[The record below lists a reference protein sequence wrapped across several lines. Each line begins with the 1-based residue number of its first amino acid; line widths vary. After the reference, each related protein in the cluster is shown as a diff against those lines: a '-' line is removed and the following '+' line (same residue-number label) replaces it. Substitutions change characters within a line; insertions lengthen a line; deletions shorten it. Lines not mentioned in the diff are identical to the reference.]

1 MPFAQIEG
9 GDIHYEQR
17 GTGPA
22 LAMLLPQSG
31 GPVGVGPFLD
41 RLAARFRVI
50 RYDQRSTGR
59 SAPVTAPEG
68 MTMAGR
74 AAELAGLLDALG
86 IERTHLFCHS
96 TGCGIGLAFAASRPD
111 RVAGLVLA
119 NPWSHGDAHLAT
131 MQRLRVAAAR
141 ALDPY
146 RYAWFNASL
155 LFPPD
160 HRRAH
165 AEAFERLARN
175 AAPQDAGGIEARL
188 EAILAFDARPLAPGL
203 ACPTLVATAADDQ
216 LMPPWFGEKLAALIP
231 GAAHLALE
239 GGGHM
244 LPETRAD
251 ALAEAVAAFLG
262 AAAAPRQ
269 DQMPESS
276 NPSST
281 RTTVN

>member
-1 MPFAQIEG
+1 MPLARIEG
-9 GDIHYEQR
+9 GDIHYEER
-17 GTGPA
+17 GGGAA

-31 GPVGVGPFLD
+31 GPVGVGPFID

-50 RYDQRSTGR
+50 RYDQRGTGR
-59 SAPVTAPEG
+59 SAPAPAPEG
-68 MTMAGR
+68 MSMAGR
-74 AAELAGLLDALG
+74 AGELEGLLDALG
-86 IERTHLFCHS
+86 IDRALLFCHS

-119 NPWSHGDAHLAT
+119 NPWSHGDAHLVT

-141 ALDPY
+141 ALDAY

-160 HRRAH
+160 YRRAH
-165 AEAFERLARN
+165 AEAFERLASN
-175 AAPQDAGGIEARL
+175 APPQDAEGIEARL

-203 ACPTLVATAADDQ
+203 TCPALVATAADDQ
-216 LMPPWFGEKLAALIP
+216 LMPPWFGAELAALIP
-231 GAAHLALE
+231 GAVHLALD

-251 ALAEAVAAFLG
+251 ALAGAVLEFL
-262 AAAAPRQ
+262 ARSA
-269 DQMPESS
+269 
-276 NPSST
+276 
-281 RTTVN
+281 

>member
-1 MPFAQIEG
+1 MPLAQTNG
-9 GDIHYEQR
+9 GDIHYEER
-17 GTGPA
+17 GGGAA
-22 LAMLLPQSG
+22 LATLLPQSG
-31 GPVGVGPFLD
+31 GPVGVGPFIH

-50 RYDQRSTGR
+50 RYDQRGTGR
-59 SAPVTAPEG
+59 SAPAPAPEG

-74 AAELAGLLDALG
+74 AGELEGLLDALG
-86 IERTHLFCHS
+86 IDRAHLFCHS

-111 RVAGLVLA
+111 RVAGLALA

-160 HRRAH
+160 YRRAH

-175 AAPQDAGGIEARL
+175 APPQDAEGIEARL

-203 ACPTLVATAADDQ
+203 ACPALIATAADDQ
-216 LMPPWFGEKLAALIP
+216 LMPPWFGAELAALIP
-231 GAAHLALE
+231 GAVHLALD

-244 LPETRAD
+244 LPETRGDVLAD
-251 ALAEAVAAFLG
+251 AVLEFLARSA
-262 AAAAPRQ
+262 
-269 DQMPESS
+269 
-276 NPSST
+276 
-281 RTTVN
+281 

>member
-1 MPFAQIEG
+1 MPLARTEG
-9 GDIHYEQR
+9 GDIHYEES
-17 GTGPA
+17 GSGAVLA
-22 LAMLLPQSG
+22 LLLPLSG
-31 GPVGVGPFLD
+31 GPVGVRPFQE
-41 RLAARFRVI
+41 RLAERFRVV
-50 RYDQRSTGR
+50 RYDQRGTGR

-74 AAELAGLLDALG
+74 AAELAALLDALR
-86 IERTHLFCHS
+86 IERAHLFCHS
-96 TGCGIGLAFAASRPD
+96 TGCGIGLSLAAASPD

-119 NPWSHGDAHLAT
+119 NPWSHGDAHLTA

-165 AEAFERLARN
+165 AEAFETLARN
-175 AAPQDAGGIEARL
+175 AAPQDAERIEDRL

-203 ACPTLVATAADDQ
+203 TCPTLIVTAADDQ
-216 LMPPWFGEKLAALIP
+216 LMPPWFGAELAALIP
-231 GAAHLALE
+231 GATHRALD

-244 LPETRAD
+244 LPETRGEALAD
-251 ALAEAVAAFLG
+251 AVADFLDAVA
-262 AAAAPRQ
+262 
-269 DQMPESS
+269 
-276 NPSST
+276 
-281 RTTVN
+281 